1 MKTMKAEAKPF
12 LIFRI
17 IAVVFYSLILLT
29 MFMPMLSLDEYVEY
43 EFYKT
48 EYFDEYKSSSTPLA
62 SKITPLDFM
71 KTVGNEEVDAAIKRR
86 QYSKVKN
93 ELVKRYNDNEIT
105 EEEYYQLL
113 SETPEANAYYVSL
126 IYVGSADYARI
137 QDKIVLI
144 SMVTIIIYAFATIML
159 LFNLFNL
166 VFNAKFLYITNAQ
179 ASWIYAA
186 ATLLF
191 VIYIFATSLT
201 NQNTL
206 SDGAVLETT
215 MVCLSANSTFIIML
229 ISEIAYSVISLI
241 VSSKFNKSYTY
252 IEEVPEFISYRIKK
266 ESKKPY
272 IAPSSAPS
280 KPKSYY
286 TKKRK
291 KKKKKKNGKKR

>member
-1 MKTMKAEAKPF
+1 MKAEAKPF

-17 IAVVFYSLILLT
+17 VAVVFYSLILLT

-48 EYFDEYKSSSTPLA
+48 EYFDEYKSSTKPLA

-71 KTVGNEEVDAAIKRR
+71 KSVGNEERDAALKRR
-86 QYSKVKN
+86 QFTKVKN
-93 ELVKRYNDNEIT
+93 QLVQRYNDNEIT
-105 EEEYYQLL
+105 EDEYYQLL
-113 SETPEANAYYVSL
+113 SESPEVNAYYVSL

-144 SMVTIIIYAFATIML
+144 SMVTIIIYAFAAIML

-179 ASWIYAA
+179 ASWICAA
-186 ATLLF
+186 ATLIF

-229 ISEIAYSVISLI
+229 ISEIAYSVVSLI

-252 IEEVPEFISYRIKK
+252 IEEVPEFISYRIKIWT
-266 ESKKPY
+266 SFFGV
-272 IAPSSAPS
+272 
-280 KPKSYY
+280 YY
-286 TKKRK
+286 
-291 KKKKKKNGKKR
+291 